1 MTSKKSLADELK
13 HYSCICYYPSSG
25 TDLSDIDYF
34 ASGRKLWSERVEG
47 VPVPPAKS
55 GDKASLQS
63 EPDLYIHTDVNF
75 YQEFSAGHDLDP
87 EDCAIHGSFE
97 VIEFRELPRLEKP
110 NRICDNFDYSGK
122 CFEYKLRVWGSE
134 KTLTLIYCLCENESF
149 VADILL
155 AHGIKV
161 EYVWSRNWYGT
172 HTYGTWLANILDQTQ
187 TRKVYTDWLCVPGKR
202 GEPQNIAVQQKYPE
216 LMVPARVKLV
226 RNEDIRWIDESG
238 HGWVEEFDVLST
250 D

>member
-1 MTSKKSLADELK
+1 MTSKKSLVDELK
-13 HYSCICYYPSSG
+13 KYSCICYYPSSG

-34 ASGRKLWSERVEG
+34 GSGRKLWSERVEG
-47 VPVPPAKS
+47 IPEPPAKS
-55 GDKASLQS
+55 ADKASLQS

-75 YQEFSAGHDLDP
+75 YQEFSAGHDLEP

-97 VIEFRELPRLEKP
+97 VIEFRELPQLEKP
-110 NRICDNFDYSGK
+110 NRICDNFAYSGK

-149 VADILL
+149 VAGILL

-161 EYVWSRNWYGT
+161 EYVWSRNWFGT

-187 TRKVYTDWLCVPGKR
+187 TRKIYTDWLCVPGKR

-226 RNEDIRWIDESG
+226 RNEDLRWIDESG
-238 HGWVEEFDVLST
+238 HGWVEEFDVLT
-250 D
+250 AD